1 LGRLALLETPETA
14 RANPREFQRLNQWL
28 CQNFVGR
35 GRFNRIVAN
44 SEMKSVLCRTLCLV
58 FLTLQLSTA
67 AQAYGPLG
75 HEIVGAIA
83 DERLANTPTATKIR
97 ALLDGLTLEKAAVI
111 ADEIKDW
118 DKKGV
123 DDPRSFHYSA
133 DRNIDSQLRDFW
145 RANPPAPSANPGAP
159 SHHWF
164 HYTDVPV
171 VPLQRYRD
179 GSVGRSKWDIVQM
192 IPFCVQV
199 LEGRAP
205 EQNERRIT
213 KPVALILLAHY
224 VADIHQPL
232 HVGAEYFDQQGRVV
246 DPDKDKSALGDEGGN
261 TFTLELSDEP
271 LRRRGIH
278 KKKFH
283 GFWDYDAVNALFL
296 QGPGTLRKDE
306 LQVFIEPLKRE
317 LVHEMATHEP
327 NNWQMPRN
335 VSVDRYAEMWADEIL
350 PVARE
355 AHGRLEFT
363 DVHPQQDGNR
373 IVAAGE
379 AVEKPAANQVT
390 YRVWATDVVRQEL
403 HKAGWRLADLLQ
415 KIL

>member
-1 LGRLALLETPETA
+1 MKRLPRSLLLPATLAALQFP
-14 RANPREFQRLNQWL
+14 
-28 CQNFVGR
+28 
-35 GRFNRIVAN
+35 
-44 SEMKSVLCRTLCLV
+44 
-58 FLTLQLSTA
+58 A

-83 DERLANTPTATKIR
+83 DERLANTATATKISV
-97 ALLDGLTLEKAAVI
+97 LLDGLTLEKAAVI
-111 ADEIKDW
+111 ADEIKGW
-118 DKKGV
+118 DRKGV

-133 DRNIDSQLRDFW
+133 HRNIDKQLRDFW
-145 RANPPAPSANPGAP
+145 RANPPSPGANPGVP

-171 VPLQRYRD
+171 APVQRYRD
-179 GSVGRSKWDIVQM
+179 GYAGRSKWDIVHM
-192 IPFCVQV
+192 IPFCIGV
-199 LEGRAP
+199 LQGRVP

-213 KPVALILLAHY
+213 KSVALILLAHY

-232 HVGAEYFDQQGRVV
+232 HVGAEYFDEQGRVV

-271 LRRRGIH
+271 PRRRGIH

-296 QGPGTLRKDE
+296 REPGTLRKDE
-306 LQVFIEPLKRE
+306 MQTLIEPHKRE
-317 LVHEMATHEP
+317 LIHQMATHEP
-327 NNWQMPRN
+327 NNWRMPPN
-335 VSVDRYAEMWADEIL
+335 ASVDSYAEIWADEIL
-350 PVARE
+350 SIARE
-355 AHGRLEFT
+355 AHARVEFR
-363 DVHPQQDGNR
+363 DVHAQQEDDR

-379 AVEKPAANQVT
+379 VVEKPAADHGP
-390 YRVWATDVVRQEL
+390 YRVWATNVVRNEL
-403 HKAGWRLADLLQ
+403 QKAGWRLADLLE